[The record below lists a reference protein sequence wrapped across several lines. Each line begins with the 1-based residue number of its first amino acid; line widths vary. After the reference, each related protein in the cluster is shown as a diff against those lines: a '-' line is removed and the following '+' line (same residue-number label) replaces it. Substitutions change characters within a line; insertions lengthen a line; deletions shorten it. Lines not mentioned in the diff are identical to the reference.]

1 MRFLVAGLS
10 VGVLVAGSAFA
21 QSVISTHSGVVQYV
35 EGRAFLGDKP
45 VEPKFGQFPDIK
57 ENQEFRTEDGRA
69 EILLTPGVFLRLG
82 ENSSIRMLS
91 TRLTDTRVELL
102 SGSAM
107 VESNDVP
114 KDNSIQLV
122 YKKDAIQLQK
132 QGLYRLDTEPAR
144 FQVFDGEAV
153 VTDASGQL
161 TLHGGKQT
169 NLAGVLMAENF
180 DHKADDQDALYRWSD
195 RRASYVAQANV
206 ASAASAS
213 ASSGGG
219 YGGYGYNGLGY
230 DALGYGGLGYGGLGY
245 GGLGYG
251 GLGFGGFGYNPAFLG
266 GWAFNPLFGMYTY
279 MPYSGFGYSPFGYTY
294 YSPTTVAYAPSYGG
308 SGYAYGGANRVAGL
322 SGGSRLAGIATHRG
336 AATGFTSSARS
347 FSTARGSFG
356 AARSSFGGGGGG
368 GRASFAGAGLAW
380 WWPCLVW
387 RWRCDTPAAGT
398 GKPTITFLLGCMLFT
413 LP

>member
-10 VGVLVAGSAFA
+10 VGVLVAGSACA

-45 VEPKFGQFPDIK
+45 VDPKFGQFPDIK
-57 ENQEFRTEDGRA
+57 QNQEFRTEDGRA

-91 TRLTDTRVELL
+91 TSLIDTRVEVL

-107 VESNDVP
+107 IESNDVP

-122 YKKDAIQLQK
+122 YKKDAIQLRK

-144 FQVFDGEAV
+144 FQVFEGEAV
-153 VTDASGQL
+153 VTDPSGQL

-180 DHKADDQDALYRWSD
+180 NHKADDQDALYRWSD

-213 ASSGGG
+213 ASSGGYG

-230 DALGYGGLGYGGLGY
+230 DALGYGGLGY

-347 FSTARGSFG
+347 FSTERASFG
-356 AARSSFGGGGGG
+356 AARSSFGGGAARASFGGG
-368 GRASFAGAGLAW
+368 GGGHASFGGGGGGAHGGGGH
-380 WWPCLVW
+380 
-387 RWRCDTPAAGT
+387 R
-398 GKPTITFLLGCMLFT
+398 
-413 LP
+413 

>member
-10 VGVLVAGSAFA
+10 VGVLVAGSACA

-45 VEPKFGQFPDIK
+45 VDPKFGQFPDIK
-57 ENQEFRTEDGRA
+57 QNQEFRTEDGRA

-91 TRLTDTRVELL
+91 TSLIDTRVEVL

-107 VESNDVP
+107 IESNDVP

-122 YKKDAIQLQK
+122 YKKDAIQLRK

-144 FQVFDGEAV
+144 FQVFEGEAV
-153 VTDASGQL
+153 VTDPSGQL

-169 NLAGVLMAENF
+169 SLAGVLMAENF
-180 DHKADDQDALYRWSD
+180 NHKADDQDALYRWSD

-213 ASSGGG
+213 ASSGGYG
-219 YGGYGYNGLGY
+219 NGGYGYNGLGY

-245 GGLGYG
+245 SGLGYG

-294 YSPTTVAYAPSYGG
+294 YSPTTVSYAPSYGG

-322 SGGSRLAGIATHRG
+322 SGGNRLAGIATHRG

-347 FSTARGSFG
+347 FSTERASFG
-356 AARSSFGGGGGG
+356 GARSSFGGGAGRASFGGGGSARSSFGGGGGG
-368 GRASFAGAGLAW
+368 GHASFGGGGGGAHGGGGH
-380 WWPCLVW
+380 
-387 RWRCDTPAAGT
+387 R
-398 GKPTITFLLGCMLFT
+398 
-413 LP
+413 